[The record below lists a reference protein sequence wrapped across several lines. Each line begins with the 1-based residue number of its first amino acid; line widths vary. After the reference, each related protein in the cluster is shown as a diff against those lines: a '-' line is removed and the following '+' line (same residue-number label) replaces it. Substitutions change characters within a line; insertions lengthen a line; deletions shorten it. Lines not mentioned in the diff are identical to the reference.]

1 MKYALLIYSTI
12 ADRDS
17 VSEEDRARIN
27 ALVADVLERPQVT
40 GWLRLQD
47 VETATTLR
55 YEQGKSLLTDG
66 PFTDSKEFLGGLV
79 VVEADN
85 LDGALAV
92 AEELQDIRAAGA
104 IEVRP
109 VREGN
114 PRGA

>member
-17 VSEEDRARIN
+17 TPEDERARIF
-27 ALVADVLERPQVT
+27 ASVSEVLERPQVT
-40 GWLRLQD
+40 GWVRLQE

-55 YEQGKSLLTDG
+55 HEQGRSLLTDG
-66 PFTDSKEFLGGLV
+66 PFIDSKEFLGGVIL
-79 VVEADN
+79 VEADN

-92 AEELQDIRAAGA
+92 AGELQGIRAAGA

-109 VREGN
+109 LREED

>member
-17 VSEEDRARIN
+17 ASAEDRARIN
-27 ALVADVLERPQVT
+27 AMVADVLERPQVT
-40 GWLRLQD
+40 GWLRLRD
-47 VETATTLR
+47 VAAATTLR
-55 YEQGKSLLTDG
+55 YDNGKSLLTDG
-66 PFTDSKEFLGGLV
+66 PFVDSKEFLGGLI

-92 AEELQDIRAAGA
+92 AEELQDIRGAGA

-114 PRGA
+114 PRDA

>member
-17 VSEEDRARIN
+17 ASTEDRARIN
-27 ALVADVLERPQVT
+27 ALVTEVLERPQVT
-40 GWLRLQD
+40 GWLRLRD

-55 YEQGKSLLTDG
+55 YEAGKSLLTDG
-66 PFTDSKEFLGGLV
+66 PFTDSKEFLGGLI

-92 AEELQDIRAAGA
+92 ADELQEIRAAGA

-109 VREGN
+109 VREESR
-114 PRGA
+114 PDA